1 VPKDST
7 LLVELENVYRRRGA
21 DFFRLALAKTGD
33 HETARDA
40 VQEGFAQALRGSR
53 SFRGSGSLE
62 AWVARCVINAA
73 HDVRRG
79 AKTTDPHLD
88 KFPTTVSGSSAEA
101 AAANATTVSGSS
113 AEAAAANA
121 DAAIVREAIRKLP
134 ERQRDALYLR
144 FYLGFE
150 YAAIAETLGIEVG
163 TVSATLHAARA
174 SLAQTLQEVLR

>member
-1 VPKDST
+1 VPEDST
-7 LLVELENVYRRRGA
+7 LLVEIENIYRNRGA

-33 HETARDA
+33 PEAARDA
-40 VQEGFAQALRGSR
+40 VQDGFAQALRGRR
-53 SFRGSGSLE
+53 SYRGSGSLE

-73 HDVRRG
+73 HDVRRA
-79 AKTTDPHLD
+79 AKQTDVELGDFATTDG
-88 KFPTTVSGSSAEA
+88 GSSADSA
-101 AAANATTVSGSS
+101 APH
-113 AEAAAANA
+113 A
-121 DAAIVREAIRKLP
+121 DAAIVREAVRRLP

>member
-1 VPKDST
+1 MPEDS
-7 LLVELENVYRRRGA
+7 LLVEIENIYRDRGA

-33 HETARDA
+33 LEAARDA
-40 VQEGFAQALRGSR
+40 VQEGFARALRGRR

-73 HDVRRG
+73 RDVRR
-79 AKTTDPHLD
+79 AADRTDADLAGLSTD
-88 KFPTTVSGSSAEA
+88 FGSSSDA
-101 AAANATTVSGSS
+101 AVP
-113 AEAAAANA
+113 NA
-121 DAAIVREAIRKLP
+121 DAAIVRQAVRGLP

-150 YAAIAETLGIEVG
+150 YAAIAEALDIEVG

-174 SLAQTLQEVLR
+174 SLAQNLQEVLR

>member
-1 VPKDST
+1 MPEDST
-7 LLVELENVYRRRGA
+7 SLTKIENIYRSRGA

-33 HETARDA
+33 PEAARDA
-40 VQEGFAQALRGSR
+40 VQDGFAQALRGRR
-53 SFRGSGSLE
+53 SFRGSGSLD

-73 HDVRRG
+73 HDVRRS
-79 AKTTDPHLD
+79 AKQTDVELGD
-88 KFPTTVSGSSAEA
+88 FATIDGGSSVDSA
-101 AAANATTVSGSS
+101 APH
-113 AEAAAANA
+113 A
-121 DAAIVREAIRKLP
+121 DVAIVREAVRRLP

-150 YAAIAETLGIEVG
+150 YAAIAKTLGIEVG

>member
-1 VPKDST
+1 MPEKST
-7 LLVELENVYRRRGA
+7 SLAEIEAVYRSRGA

-33 HETARDA
+33 PEAARDA
-40 VQEGFAQALRGSR
+40 VQEGFAQAIRARR
-53 SFRGSGSLE
+53 SYRGSGSLE

-73 HDVRRG
+73 HDARRG
-79 AKTTDPHLD
+79 ANATDVRMGEL
-88 KFPTTVSGSSAEA
+88 PTTADGNPGDSLGLHP
-101 AAANATTVSGSS
+101 
-113 AEAAAANA
+113 
-121 DAAIVREAIRKLP
+121 DAAILREAVRKLP

-150 YAAIAETLGIEVG
+150 YAAIADTLGIEVG

>member
-1 VPKDST
+1 VSQNST
-7 LLVELENVYRRRGA
+7 LLAEIENVYRGRGA

-33 HETARDA
+33 PEAARDA
-40 VQEGFAQALRGSR
+40 VQDGFAQAIRGRR

-73 HDVRRG
+73 HDVRR
-79 AKTTDPHLD
+79 AASQTDVVLSD
-88 KFPTTVSGSSAEA
+88 LPTDDGGSVDSVAP
-101 AAANATTVSGSS
+101 S
-113 AEAAAANA
+113 A
-121 DAAIVREAIRKLP
+121 DAAIIREAIRSLP
-134 ERQRDALYLR
+134 ERQRDMLYLR
-144 FYLGFE
+144 FYLGFD

>member
-1 VPKDST
+1 MPEDST
-7 LLVELENVYRRRGA
+7 LLVEIENIYRDRGA

-33 HETARDA
+33 PEAARDA
-40 VQEGFAQALRGSR
+40 VQDGFAQALRGRR

-73 HDVRRG
+73 HYVRRG
-79 AKTTDPHLD
+79 ASRTAELDELPTTD
-88 KFPTTVSGSSAEA
+88 FGNSENA
-101 AAANATTVSGSS
+101 AVR
-113 AEAAAANA
+113 NA
-121 DAAIVREAIRKLP
+121 DAAIVRQAVRRLP

-150 YAAIAETLGIEVG
+150 YAAMAEALDIEVG

-174 SLAQTLQEVLR
+174 SLAQDLQEVLR